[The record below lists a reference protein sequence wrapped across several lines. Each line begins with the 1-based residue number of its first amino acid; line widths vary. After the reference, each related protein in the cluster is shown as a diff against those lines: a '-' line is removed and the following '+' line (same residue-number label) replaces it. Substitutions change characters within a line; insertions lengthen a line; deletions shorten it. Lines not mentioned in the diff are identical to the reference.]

1 ATVFYMVGE
10 DELAGVANK
19 SIALVAG
26 KEGISAIAAEVVDD
40 LKSYILYLD
49 ERINLINE
57 NDATK
62 ALNIEGVGADVLDT
76 LVSECLIEV
85 VKTRRSVSVHVESG
99 IGQDE
104 LKDGLASLVNTAAA
118 LKFSGAEQ
126 VGDLLGAVCSGMVG
140 LLDNAELTYSPELD
154 LLAKALVAIEMY
166 LEAIK
171 SKLEPDPENLTK
183 AAEALRELGID
194 FTEVAPVTTNELL
207 IKFEAAQEEVRE
219 DDDPFLTELFELRS
233 VFEDSFT
240 SLDLRSRSSIEQLY
254 KAADRLS

>member
-1 ATVFYMVGE
+1 VFYMVGE

-85 VKTRRSVSVHVESG
+85 VKT
-99 IGQDE
+99 
-104 LKDGLASLVNTAAA
+104 
-118 LKFSGAEQ
+118 
-126 VGDLLGAVCSGMVG
+126 
-140 LLDNAELTYSPELD
+140 
-154 LLAKALVAIEMY
+154 
-166 LEAIK
+166 
-171 SKLEPDPENLTK
+171 
-183 AAEALRELGID
+183 
-194 FTEVAPVTTNELL
+194 
-207 IKFEAAQEEVRE
+207 
-219 DDDPFLTELFELRS
+219 
-233 VFEDSFT
+233 
-240 SLDLRSRSSIEQLY
+240 
-254 KAADRLS
+254 

>member
-1 ATVFYMVGE
+1 
-10 DELAGVANK
+10 
-19 SIALVAG
+19 
-26 KEGISAIAAEVVDD
+26 
-40 LKSYILYLD
+40 
-49 ERINLINE
+49 
-57 NDATK
+57 
-62 ALNIEGVGADVLDT
+62 
-76 LVSECLIEV
+76 
-85 VKTRRSVSVHVESG
+85 
-99 IGQDE
+99 
-104 LKDGLASLVNTAAA
+104 
-118 LKFSGAEQ
+118 
-126 VGDLLGAVCSGMVG
+126 
-140 LLDNAELTYSPELD
+140 LTYSPELD

-254 KAADRLS
+254 KAADRLSMAARMHGHESFGKIASGVAAFSKGVTNRALKEDFDHAEEHDLLRSGVE